1 MLAVVLAAC
10 SSSVPGAAVVAP
22 DQPTARTTAPG
33 SLTVPSSPKA
43 APPLSSTPPA
53 SPAAV
58 PAGLE
63 QYYSQ
68 QLDWQACAPYASTA
82 EQQARYSSKELQ
94 CARLKVPLAYPEPGS
109 VVADGA
115 SVQVG
120 VLRKVATD
128 DADRIGSVVIDP
140 GGPGGSGM
148 DFVASSVSPPTDP
161 GGAAPDPTA
170 VAAAKSIATLN
181 ASFDLVG
188 FDPRGVGA
196 SLPTVQCQTG
206 AERDAS
212 RAQVP
217 RSRNQADVDAANA
230 AQQKIAEL
238 CVQRTGADEGIDGK
252 EFLANIGTR
261 DVARDLDVLRAALG
275 DQKLTYVGFSYGTSI
290 GTVYAEQFP
299 ENVRA
304 LILDGAVD
312 PTEDPATSALKQA
325 AAFQGAFE
333 DYAAWCAKQTVCVLG
348 KDPSKATAVYQ
359 SLVRPLLDKP
369 IKLQDGRV
377 LSFQDANTGTSQA
390 LYLDA
395 FWPALSKAL
404 LDLSQGD
411 GEFLMYLADYYN
423 ERDAT
428 GNYGRLLEVFNAVR
442 CVDGPALT
450 DPAAVTKFNAD
461 YAAAAPYS
469 DSGDP
474 AGDRKDICA
483 FWPVPPTMQPHRP
496 DVTGLPQVLVIS
508 TTGDPATPYQAGVD
522 LAKDL
527 GAVLL
532 TVEGT
537 RHTAFLG
544 AGIECVDRIGND
556 YLINLNLPPEGTICP

>member
-1 MLAVVLAAC
+1 M
-10 SSSVPGAAVVAP
+10 
-22 DQPTARTTAPG
+22 
-33 SLTVPSSPKA
+33 
-43 APPLSSTPPA
+43 
-53 SPAAV
+53 

-68 QLDWQACAPYASTA
+68 QLNWQACSTFASTA
-82 EQQARYSSKELQ
+82 SQQDLYAQEDLE
-94 CARLKVPLAYPEPGS
+94 CARMKVPLAYPEPGT

-115 SVQVG
+115 SVQIG
-120 VLRKVATD
+120 VLRKPATD
-128 DADRIGSVVIDP
+128 EAERIGSAVFNP

-148 DFVASSVSPPTDP
+148 EFVASLVSAPADS
-161 GGAAPDPTA
+161 GGAQPDPTA
-170 VAAAKSIATLN
+170 AATAKSIATLN

-238 CVQRTGADEGIDGK
+238 CVQRTGVDDGIDGK

-261 DVARDLDVLRAALG
+261 DVARDLDVLRAVLG
-275 DQKLTYVGFSYGTSI
+275 DEQLTYVGLSYGTSI

-312 PTEDPATSALKQA
+312 PNEDPATSAVNQA
-325 AAFQGAFE
+325 AAFQSAFE

-348 KDPSKATAVYQ
+348 DDPTKATAVYQ

-369 IKLQDGRV
+369 LKLADGRV
-377 LSFQDANTGTSQA
+377 LSFDDANTATSQA
-390 LYLDA
+390 LYLDSL
-395 FWPALSKAL
+395 WPALSTGL
-404 LDLSQGD
+404 LNLSRGD
-411 GEFLMYLADYYN
+411 GKILMLLADLYN
-423 ERDAT
+423 DRDDT
-428 GNYGRLLEVFNAVR
+428 GEYGRILDVFNAVR
-442 CVDGPALT
+442 CVDGPAVT

-461 YAAAAPYS
+461 YAAAAPFS

-483 FWPVPPTMQPHRP
+483 FWPVPPTMQPHKP

-527 GAVLL
+527 GAFLL

-537 RHTAFLG
+537 RHTAYLG
-544 AGIECVDRIGND
+544 AGIECVDQIGND
-556 YLINLNLPPEGTICP
+556 YLINLNLPPEGTTCP

>member
-1 MLAVVLAAC
+1 MTG
-10 SSSVPGAAVVAP
+10 SAVVAP
-22 DQPTARTTAPG
+22 GQIAQSTGPGTLTVQPSPSATSPG
-33 SLTVPSSPKA
+33 SSA
-43 APPLSSTPPA
+43 PPA

-68 QLDWQACAPYASTA
+68 QLNWQACTSFASTA
-82 EQQARYSSKELQ
+82 NQRTLYSDNHLQ
-94 CARLKVPLAYPEPGS
+94 CARLKVPLAYPEPGT

-115 SVQVG
+115 SVQIG

-128 DADRIGSVVIDP
+128 SADRIGSAVFDP

-148 DFVASSVSPPTDP
+148 EFIASVVSPPADQS
-161 GGAAPDPTA
+161 GSQPDPTT
-170 VAAAKSIATLN
+170 VATQKSMATLN

-196 SLPTVQCQTG
+196 SLPTVQCQTD

-212 RAQVP
+212 RAETP
-217 RSRNQADVDAANA
+217 RSRNQAEVDAANA

-238 CVQRTGADEGIDGK
+238 CVQRTGVADGVDGK

-261 DVARDLDVLRAALG
+261 DVARDLDVLRAVLG

-304 LILDGAVD
+304 LILDGAID
-312 PTEDPATSALKQA
+312 PNEDPATSAINQG
-325 AAFQGAFE
+325 AAFQSAFE

-348 KDPSKATAVYQ
+348 RDPSKATAVYQ

-369 IKLQDGRV
+369 LELADGRV
-377 LSFQDANTGTSQA
+377 LSFDDANTATSQA
-390 LYLDA
+390 LYVDA
-395 FWPALSKAL
+395 YWPALSTGL
-404 LDLSQGD
+404 LNLSKGD
-411 GEFLMYLADYYN
+411 GKVMMLLADLYN
-423 ERDAT
+423 DRDDS
-428 GNYGRLLEVFNAVR
+428 GQYGRLLEVFNAVR
-442 CVDGPALT
+442 CVDGPAVT

-496 DVTGLPQVLVIS
+496 DVTGLPQILVIS

-537 RHTAFLG
+537 RHTAYLG

-556 YLINLNLPPEGTICP
+556 YLINLNLPPEGTTCS

>member
-1 MLAVVLAAC
+1 MLVAVLAAC

-22 DQPTARTTAPG
+22 GQPTARTNAPG
-33 SLTVPSSPKA
+33 TLTVPSSPSTST
-43 APPLSSTPPA
+43 PRSSTPPA

-68 QLDWQACAPYASTA
+68 QLNWQPCADYARTA
-82 EQQARYSSKELQ
+82 DQKEAYSSPAVE
-94 CARLKVPLAYPEPGS
+94 CARLDVPLAYPEAGAT
-109 VVADGA
+109 VAAGPP
-115 SVQVG
+115 VQIG

-128 DADRIGSVVIDP
+128 QNARIGSAVFNP

-148 DFVASSVSPPTDP
+148 DAVAYMVAPP
-161 GGAAPDPTA
+161 AAVEGQEPDPTA
-170 VAAAKSIATLN
+170 VETQKYVEELN
-181 ASFDLVG
+181 GSFDLVG

-196 SLPTVQCQTG
+196 SLPTVQCQTN

-212 RAQVP
+212 RAQSV
-217 RSRNQADVDAANA
+217 RTRNQADVDAANA

-238 CVQRTGADEGIDGK
+238 CVQRTGIDQGIDGK

-261 DVARDLDVLRAALG
+261 DVAKDLDVLRAALG
-275 DQKLTYVGFSYGTSI
+275 DQQLTYVGYSYGTRI

-312 PTEDPATSALKQA
+312 PTEDPAAADVKQGA
-325 AAFQGAFE
+325 GFQSAFE
-333 DYAAWCAKQTVCVLG
+333 DFATWCAEQKVCVLG
-348 KDPSKATAVYQ
+348 DDPSKATAVYQ

-369 IKLQDGRV
+369 LTLKDGRV
-377 LSFQDANTGTSQA
+377 LSFDDANTGTAQA
-390 LYLDA
+390 LYVDA
-395 FWPALSKAL
+395 FWPLLSTALLNLSK
-404 LDLSQGD
+404 GD
-411 GEFLMYLADYYN
+411 GEILMYIADIYN
-423 ERDAT
+423 ERDDT
-428 GNYGRLLEVFNAVR
+428 GDYGRLLEVFNAVR

-450 DPAAVTKFNAD
+450 DPAAVTQYNAD
-461 YAAAAPYS
+461 FAAARKFS

-474 AGDRKDICA
+474 PGARQDICA

-508 TTGDPATPYQAGVD
+508 TTGDPATPYQSGVE

-527 GAVLL
+527 GAALL

-537 RHTAFLG
+537 RHTAYLG
-544 AGIECVDRIGND
+544 AGISCVDSIGND
-556 YLINLNLPPEGTICP
+556 YLIDLTLPPEGTTCP

>member
-1 MLAVVLAAC
+1 
-10 SSSVPGAAVVAP
+10 
-22 DQPTARTTAPG
+22 
-33 SLTVPSSPKA
+33 LTVPPSSSA
-43 APPLSSTPPA
+43 APRSSTPPA

-68 QLDWQACAPYASTA
+68 QLDWEGCAAYASTA
-82 EQQARYSSKELQ
+82 DQKELYASKDLQ
-94 CARLKVPLAYPEPGS
+94 CARLKVPLAYPEPGT
-109 VVADGA
+109 VVADGP
-115 SVQVG
+115 SVQIG

-128 DADRIGSVVIDP
+128 EADRIGSVVFNP

-148 DFVASSVSPPTDP
+148 DTVAYFAAPPADSS
-161 GGAAPDPTA
+161 GAEPDPTA
-170 VAAAKSIATLN
+170 VATAKSIATLN

-238 CVQRTGADEGIDGK
+238 CVQRTGVDEGIDGK
-252 EFLANIGTR
+252 AFLANIGTR

-275 DQKLTYVGFSYGTSI
+275 DEKLTYVGFSYGTSI

-312 PTEDPATSALKQA
+312 PTEDPATSAVNQG

-348 KDPSKATAVYQ
+348 DDPSKATAVYQ

-369 IKLQDGRV
+369 LKLEDGRV
-377 LSFQDANTGTSQA
+377 LSFDDANTATSQA
-390 LYLDA
+390 LYVDA
-395 FWPALSKAL
+395 YWPALSNGL
-404 LDLSQGD
+404 LNLSKGD
-411 GEFLMYLADYYN
+411 GKIMMLLADLYN
-423 ERDAT
+423 ERDDT
-428 GNYGRLLEVFNAVR
+428 GEYGRLLEVFNAVR
-442 CVDGPALT
+442 CVDGPAVT
-450 DPAAVTKFNAD
+450 DPAAVTALNAEF
-461 YAAAAPYS
+461 AAAKKFS

-474 AGDRKDICA
+474 PGAIQDICA
-483 FWPVPPTMQPHRP
+483 FWPVPPTLQPHRP
-496 DVTGLPQVLVIS
+496 DVQGLPQVLVIS
-508 TTGDPATPYQAGVD
+508 TTGDPATPYQDGVD
-522 LAKDL
+522 LARDL

-537 RHTAFLG
+537 RHTAYLN
-544 AGIECVDRIGND
+544 AGIDCVDRIGND
-556 YLINLNLPPEGTICP
+556 YLINLNLPPEGTTCP